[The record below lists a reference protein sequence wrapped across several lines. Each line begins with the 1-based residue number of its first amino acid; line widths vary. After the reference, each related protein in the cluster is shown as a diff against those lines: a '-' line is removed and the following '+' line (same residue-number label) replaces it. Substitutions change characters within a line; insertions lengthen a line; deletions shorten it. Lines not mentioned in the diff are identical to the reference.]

1 MITKIYELVG
11 KDNCM
16 LRTVYCG
23 TRVSMEFK
31 GGNFINGKN
40 ALLRT
45 SNPFVQDAIENDCR
59 FGKSIRLVSTLKE
72 DSDSNASVM
81 RGAKGKEKLVKEVK
95 TVKNVNDAID
105 YLAKMGYKVES
116 DEMLD
121 ELKDKLNIS
130 FPNMK

>member
-1 MITKIYELVG
+1 
-11 KDNCM
+11 M

>member
-1 MITKIYELVG
+1 
-11 KDNCM
+11 M

-59 FGKSIRLVSTLKE
+59 FGTSIRLVSTLKE
-72 DSDSNASVM
+72 DGDSNVSVM

-95 TVKNVNDAID
+95 NVKNVNDAID
-105 YLAKMGYKVES
+105 YFAKMGYKVES

>member
-95 TVKNVNDAID
+95 NVKNVNDAID

-130 FPNMK
+130 FPNME